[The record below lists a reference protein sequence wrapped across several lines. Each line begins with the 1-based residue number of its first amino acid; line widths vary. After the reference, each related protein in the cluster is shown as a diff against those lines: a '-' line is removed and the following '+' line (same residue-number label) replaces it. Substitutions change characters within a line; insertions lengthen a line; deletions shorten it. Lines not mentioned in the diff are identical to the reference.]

1 MKLKFIIIVGVVVKK
16 IIGKFLLLLK
26 NVILIII
33 KNFIIITKIATK
45 KNVAKAMDK
54 GVVWV
59 NRYTKVST
67 SVGLG
72 SRFCPTELP

>member
-45 KNVAKAMDK
+45 KMLPKL
-54 GVVWV
+54 W
-59 NRYTKVST
+59 TKVW
-67 SVGLG
+67 
-72 SRFCPTELP
+72 CE